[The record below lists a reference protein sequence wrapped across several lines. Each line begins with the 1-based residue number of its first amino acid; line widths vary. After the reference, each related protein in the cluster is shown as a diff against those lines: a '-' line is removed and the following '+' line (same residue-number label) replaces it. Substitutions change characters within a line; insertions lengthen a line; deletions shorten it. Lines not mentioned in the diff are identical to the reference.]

1 MTGSAVTGRTE
12 VGPRPHPLP
21 IVDAE
26 APPERL
32 AAFRVLLGAFATGY
46 LLVRFPV
53 FSALSDRDGAD
64 FEPVGV
70 LTVLDAPP
78 AGALVDAVLVATVV
92 AGLATTV
99 GWRFRVAGP
108 VLAVGMLFL
117 ATARSSFGQLLHF
130 EHLIV
135 LHLLVLAVSP
145 AADSW
150 SLDARRRGRDGGSPA
165 VRPATAFGWPLALA
179 SLVTVVTY
187 VVAGIAKLRYG
198 GVDWIS
204 GDTLRNHIAY
214 AATRAELLGGE
225 PAPLAGVAVR
235 HPGVLGPLAAASVV
249 LELAAP
255 VALLGGRWRNVWVA
269 AAWLMHLGILAT
281 MWIGFPM
288 PLFGIAFAPMFAIE
302 GPVGAVGRTVAG
314 WGARMR
320 ERVRR
325 SGRGPRAP
333 ARRDG

>member
-1 MTGSAVTGRTE
+1 MTGVAGRAE
-12 VGPRPHPLP
+12 VGSRRRLP

-26 APPERL
+26 APAERL
-32 AAFRVLLGAFATGY
+32 AAFRILLGAFVTGY

-53 FSALSDRDGAD
+53 FTALGDRDAAD

-70 LTVLDAPP
+70 LAILDGPPSGVLVSLVLVLTVL
-78 AGALVDAVLVATVV
+78 AGS
-92 AGLATTV
+92 ATTL

-108 VLAVGMLFL
+108 VLAVGMLLL
-117 ATARSSFGQLLHF
+117 ATARSSWGQMLHF

-135 LHLLVLAVSP
+135 LHLLVLAVGP
-145 AADSW
+145 AADAW
-150 SLDARRRGRDGGSPA
+150 SLDARRIDRSGGRELG
-165 VRPATAFGWPLALA
+165 RPATAYGWPLALA
-179 SLVTVVTY
+179 ALVTVVTY
-187 VVAGIAKLRYG
+187 VVAGVAKLRYG
-198 GVDWIS
+198 GIDWVS

-269 AAWLMHLGILAT
+269 AVWLMHLGILAT

-302 GPVGAVGRTVAG
+302 GPVGGVGRTVTG
-314 WGARMR
+314 WARR
-320 ERVRR
+320 WGDRFRR
-325 SGRGPRAP
+325 SGRGAGAP
-333 ARRDG
+333 ARRGG